1 MILLLDG
8 YNVIH
13 IANIAPASALRE
25 RRKALIRLAA
35 AYCLRKRGIQLL
47 IFFDSNSQVF
57 VDEPAN
63 AFVRVIFT
71 NAGSAD
77 DAIIDW
83 IERHRK
89 PAEIQVVTDDN
100 ELRARAKALGAAYIS
115 VAELM
120 KRLDF
125 NGSRESAGR
134 PQDRPSGKESG
145 AGKFMLHARAA
156 KEINQTLP
164 PSWFQ

>member
-13 IANIAPASALRE
+13 IANIAQASALRE
-25 RRKALIRLAA
+25 RRKALIRLAT
-35 AYCLRKRGIQLL
+35 AYCLRKKGIQLL
-47 IFFDSNSQVF
+47 IFFDSKEQVF
-57 VDEPAN
+57 LNEPAN

-71 NAGSAD
+71 ETGSAD

-83 IERHRK
+83 IKRHRP

-100 ELRARAKALGAAYIS
+100 ELRERTKTLGAAYIC

-134 PQDRPSGKESG
+134 PQERRSGKESG
-145 AGKFMLHARAA
+145 AEKFMLHSRAA